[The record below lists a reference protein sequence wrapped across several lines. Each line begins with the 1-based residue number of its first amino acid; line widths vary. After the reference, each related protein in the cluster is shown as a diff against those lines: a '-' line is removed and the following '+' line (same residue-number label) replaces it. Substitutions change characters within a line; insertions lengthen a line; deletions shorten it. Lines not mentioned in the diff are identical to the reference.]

1 MAANLERLKKRI
13 KTLEEWVDE
22 NEATG
27 GPEGTLDTVNYL
39 VSRQRQAEGMQQHL
53 NQLQQYLQEYLNETE
68 SMDQWNEFIQT
79 REKENNANEKHS
91 PEEVSPRKEA
101 EDGEEVGKEDTKGKD
116 TSKESK
122 EAKSEKKK

>member
-22 NEATG
+22 NEAIG
-27 GPEGTLDTVNYL
+27 GPEGTLDTINYL
-39 VSRQRQAEGMQQHL
+39 LSKVKQAEGMQQHL

-79 REKENNANEKHS
+79 KEGEKNAVQEQS
-91 PEEVSPRKEA
+91 PEEIPPLEEA
-101 EDGEEVGKEDTKGKD
+101 ENGEEVGEKD
-116 TSKESK
+116 SEGSKTSEES
-122 EAKSEKKK
+122 ET